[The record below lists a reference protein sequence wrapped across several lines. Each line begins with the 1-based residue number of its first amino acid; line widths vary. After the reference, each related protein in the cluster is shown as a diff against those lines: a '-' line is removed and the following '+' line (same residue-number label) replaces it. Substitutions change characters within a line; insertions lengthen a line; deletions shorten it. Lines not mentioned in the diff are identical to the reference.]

1 MQGKCSNQPYL
12 LLMQTSKAIQDK
24 IRAELVQFKLNIT
37 EFSVLEVLYL
47 KGTQTIHQIGQSILV
62 SSGSMTY
69 VIDKLEQRG
78 LLERKACPND
88 RRAIHVSLTE
98 NGIDLMENLMPMH
111 QELVEYMFDALDHE
125 EVEVIVKLLE
135 KVYKKAET

>member
-12 LLMQTSKAIQDK
+12 LLMLTAKALQEK
-24 IRAELVQFKLNIT
+24 IKMELVQYKLNLT
-37 EFSVLEVLYL
+37 EFSVLEVLHL
-47 KGTQTIHQIGQSILV
+47 KGTQTIHQVGQSVLI

-88 RRAIHVSLTE
+88 RRAIHVSLTG
-98 NGIDLMENLMPMH
+98 NGTDLMTKLMPMH
-111 QELVEYMFDALDHE
+111 QELVENIFSELDTE
-125 EVEVIVKLLE
+125 EAKTIVKLLE
-135 KVYKKAET
+135 KVYKKAED